1 MELSPLNALKS
12 GFKRVPFQKFIETE
26 FLGEMKRNFQNVY
39 FWLRSKISGLDGTQ
53 VTLLQS
59 SADVLQPLLT
69 QTIICPSSIETLQNQ
84 TWLGKS
90 TQVTAS
96 IYGPTNKS
104 TLLLAWL
111 CQAMFV
117 FAKFKAQKA
126 NSGLC
131 Q

>member
-1 MELSPLNALKS
+1 M
-12 GFKRVPFQKFIETE
+12 ETE
-26 FLGEMKRNFQNVY
+26 FLGEMKQNFQNVY

-84 TWLGKS
+84 TWLGKT

-104 TLLLAWL
+104 TLLLAWF

-117 FAKFKAQKA
+117 FAKFYSPKGKFWIVSVNLDFNAMSWDSLKF
-126 NSGLC
+126 NT
-131 Q
+131 

>member
-1 MELSPLNALKS
+1 MGLSPLNALKS
-12 GFKRVPFQKFIETE
+12 GLKRVPFKKFIETE

-84 TWLGKS
+84 TWLGKT
-90 TQVTAS
+90 TQLTAS

-104 TLLLAWL
+104 TLLLAW
-111 CQAMFV
+111 FW
-117 FAKFKAQKA
+117 
-126 NSGLC
+126 
-131 Q
+131 